1 MKIKINSITE
11 IEVEQIKIVA
21 KVFVG
26 GKEVSGHLNKTLD
39 VAIINQLPS
48 DLVGS
53 MSAFAFGEDFSVD
66 ELLSLLKETYPDID
80 FEKEKSLID
89 DGILDSVAMVTLI
102 SVIEDRFDISVTMEY
117 IQPSYFQSAEN
128 MWEMIEEL
136 M

>member
-48 DLVGS
+48 ELISS
-53 MSAFAFGEDFSVD
+53 MSAFAFGEDFSAD
-66 ELLSLLKETYPDID
+66 ELLSLSDSLKSIAEDKKVSDAEPKVENIT
-80 FEKEKSLID
+80 
-89 DGILDSVAMVTLI
+89 
-102 SVIEDRFDISVTMEY
+102 IED
-117 IQPSYFQSAEN
+117 
-128 MWEMIEEL
+128 
-136 M
+136 

>member
-48 DLVGS
+48 ELIGS
-53 MSAFAFGEDFSVD
+53 MSAFAFGSDFSAD
-66 ELLSLLKETYPDID
+66 ELLSLSDALKTLAE
-80 FEKEKSLID
+80 EKQDLEAEPKVENI
-89 DGILDSVAMVTLI
+89 T
-102 SVIEDRFDISVTMEY
+102 IED
-117 IQPSYFQSAEN
+117 
-128 MWEMIEEL
+128 
-136 M
+136 